1 MKITLVDLTYTQ
13 QSIASDVVPAAIG
26 MLAEYVES
34 KIPNLPK
41 INLVKFPE
49 ELSLELKQKKPDLI
63 GFSNY
68 VWNSSLSDAYAK
80 RLKEV

>member
-1 MKITLVDLTYTQ
+1 MKIILVDLTYTQ

-41 INLVKFPE
+41 IKLVKFPE
-49 ELSLELKQKKPDLI
+49 DLSLELKRETRPYWFLKLCLELI
-63 GFSNY
+63 TC
-68 VWNSSLSDAYAK
+68 
-80 RLKEV
+80 